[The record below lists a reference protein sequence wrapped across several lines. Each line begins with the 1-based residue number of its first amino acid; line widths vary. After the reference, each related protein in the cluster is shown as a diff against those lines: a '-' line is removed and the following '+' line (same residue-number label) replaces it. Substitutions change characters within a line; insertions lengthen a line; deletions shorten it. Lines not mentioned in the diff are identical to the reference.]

1 MRRRD
6 HQPFAKTSAAG
17 RLHCVRDT
25 QDVSPGAWMTASRTD
40 GEFLKILKTSTLFNK
55 QMIET
60 MNKYMTSLKQSPIH
74 VLFTSR
80 RFSVGR
86 WWDGAGFLP
95 SRVFKILRLGS
106 PGSKLSWDRDME
118 TYMYECHCSRWLR
131 YCQWFHVHKR
141 HEDIHLCKSRG
152 IFLSAKGNSMEISV
166 TLRNGI
172 LERGEVGNSIYV
184 FFFFGGGGCFATF
197 ELGTWIDSLKSTK
210 YLPCT

>member
-1 MRRRD
+1 MLAFMFFVYNVIDVLTFWQFSFCRVSVLLKPFSYMFFMRRRD

-25 QDVSPGAWMTASRTD
+25 QDVSPGARMTPSRTD

-106 PGSKLSWDRDME
+106 PGSKLSWDREME
-118 TYMYECHCSRWLR
+118 TYTNAIAVADW
-131 YCQWFHVHKR
+131 
-141 HEDIHLCKSRG
+141 DIASDFTCTKDM
-152 IFLSAKGNSMEISV
+152 KTCISV
-166 TLRNGI
+166 NQGVFSSRP
-172 LERGEVGNSIYV
+172 RG
-184 FFFFGGGGCFATF
+184 TP
-197 ELGTWIDSLKSTK
+197 WKSPYK
-210 YLPCT
+210 S

>member
-25 QDVSPGAWMTASRTD
+25 QDVSPWGGMTASRTD

-60 MNKYMTSLKQSPIH
+60 MNKYMTSLKPSPIH

-106 PGSKLSWDRDME
+106 PGSKLSWDREME
-118 TYMYECHCSRWLR
+118 TYTNAIAYVPARAKWVSIWGRSRWLR

-141 HEDIHLCKSRG
+141 HEDMHLGKSRG
-152 IFLSAKGNSMEISV
+152 IFISAKGNSVEIPV
-166 TLRNGI
+166 
-172 LERGEVGNSIYV
+172 
-184 FFFFGGGGCFATF
+184 
-197 ELGTWIDSLKSTK
+197 
-210 YLPCT
+210 